1 MSLIQ
6 FKSGLLTLAPR
17 VWSEGTRLHI
27 RNNLLLRCLTL
38 FGHVHTVV
46 VDARQECVEVRR
58 RWLWL
63 LVRERRIP
71 FERIAYVDYSFH
83 SLITSCTGG
92 MRAADQ
98 LESFRIS
105 LVLDDDSWITV
116 CSYRGEGTAMTGWRG
131 VFFGDSAI
139 DSGGNQEAASR
150 RLVDTLTGLLD
161 VPLGARLLSRDAT
174 RIAVCEKCDRHL
186 TGGEARCPMCG
197 GRRKV
202 VA

>member
-6 FKSGLLTLAPR
+6 FRSGLLTLAPR

-46 VDARQECVEVRR
+46 VDTRRKHVEVRR

-63 LVRERRIP
+63 HVRERRIP

-83 SLITSCTGG
+83 SLITACTGH
-92 MRAADQ
+92 MQTADQ
-98 LESFRIS
+98 VESFRIA
-105 LVLDDDSWITV
+105 LVLDDDTRITV
-116 CSYRGEGTAMTGWRG
+116 CHYRGEGTAMTGWGG
-131 VFFGDSAI
+131 VLFGDRVF

-150 RLVDTLTGLLD
+150 RLVDILTGMLD
-161 VPLGARLLSRDAT
+161 VPLGARLLSRDAA
-174 RIAVCEKCDRHL
+174 RIAVCEKCNRHL
-186 TGGEARCPMCG
+186 TAGEARCPMCG
-197 GRRKV
+197 GHRKV